1 MEEFLI
7 FIASI
12 LGIKRSELTEET
24 SYGSIEQW
32 DSLMHIRLIAEIEDK
47 YDVDIPM
54 DEVENI
60 KKIKDFYNFI
70 RK

>member
-12 LGIKRSELTEET
+12 LGINRSELTEDT

-47 YDVDIPM
+47 YDADIPM

>member
-12 LGIKRSELTEET
+12 LGIKRSELTEDT

-47 YDVDIPM
+47 YDADIPM